1 MKLYLVTADTYDC
14 VYGAEIECFGIAT
27 NKKDRDKLTSRFH
40 EEYGYDAKVTEIK
53 SDKFVN
59 EYLGGYI
66 E

>member
-1 MKLYLVTADTYDC
+1 MKLYLITADTYDC
-14 VYGAEIECFGIAT
+14 TYGAEIVCFGIAT

-53 SDKFVN
+53 SDKFVSK
-59 EYLGGYI
+59 YLGGYI